1 MYIPGNFLFPI
12 HETRPSLL
20 AVIEQNLAMADVRL
34 EAARDQASR
43 QDDPERRRNSEEGA
57 DRRVVLAMHERI
69 LELYAA
75 DVETLVN
82 ARKRALDRWESRA
95 TDRHAPPWL
104 ARKSRSASP

>member
-1 MYIPGNFLFPI
+1 MYIPGKVLFPSYGT
-12 HETRPSLL
+12 HPSLL

-57 DRRVVLAMHERI
+57 NRRVLLAMHERT

-75 DVETLVN
+75 DVETLVR
-82 ARKRALDRWESRA
+82 ARKRALDRWELS
-95 TDRHAPPWL
+95 
-104 ARKSRSASP
+104 